1 MSSKSRPLS
10 PDQLYTHC
18 DFSEFFFN
26 STDDIDAVVQ
36 TVGQEKAVDAIKFG
50 VSIQHEGYNIFV
62 LGSPGSGK
70 FSTSMALLSE
80 KVKELP
86 PPEDWCYVY
95 NFNQPHKPRAFC
107 LPQGQGG
114 EFAYEMEQL
123 IEELRHTIPAIFT
136 SDDYQAQI
144 HALEQ
149 EFKDREDEAIETIRQ
164 QAHER
169 DIALVRTPGGFAFA
183 AIHEGEVLKPKDY
196 EKLSDKKRDE
206 IEEHIT
212 ELQKKLH
219 KVINQIPQWRSE
231 TREKIK
237 QLIRQ
242 VATEVVSY
250 PIAQLKNRYA
260 EQIKLINYLE
270 RVQQDIVDNIDEF
283 RSEDEGDVSAQNVAR
298 FDMSHSSPLYR
309 YQVNVISGNGHEGGG
324 APVVYEDHPTY
335 QNLVGRIEHIAMMGA
350 LITDFRLIKPGA
362 LHRANQGFLVLDAYK
377 ILSHP
382 YAWDGLKRAL
392 QSKEIR
398 IQSLEQLL
406 SLASTVSLEPEC
418 IPLNTKV
425 VLLGDRYLYYLLY
438 QLDPEFCEL
447 FKVAADFDES
457 IERIPENTHQ
467 YVNLIATLAKKH
479 DLRGLLPEAVAR
491 VIEEC
496 SRMIEDS
503 EKLSTHLRGITDLLR
518 ESDYWAENAGNE
530 FVSKQDIEK
539 AISARELRSSRVKQ
553 LHLESIKREIHLI
566 DTSGGRIGVVN
577 GLSVLSLGDIE
588 FGAPTRITATVRM
601 GEGEV
606 VNIEREV
613 ELSGPIHSKGVY
625 ILSSY
630 LAAHYAREY
639 PLSLM
644 ANLVFEQ
651 SYGMVE
657 GDSASAG
664 ELIALLSA
672 LSDVPIKQ
680 NIAVTGSVNQFGE
693 IQPIGGVNHKIEG
706 FFDACKAKKGLTG
719 DQGVLIPQVNVKHL
733 MLREDVIEAAKSE
746 KFHIYTMSTINEGIE
761 VLMGLEGG
769 ERDDEGIY
777 PEGTVNHL
785 VEQRLIA
792 MAKCRHDF
800 SSAHKEE
807 SESDNTQ

>member
-1 MSSKSRPLS
+1 MSSKIRPLS
-10 PDQLYTHC
+10 PDQLYTYC
-18 DFSEFFFN
+18 DFSTFSFN
-26 STDDIDAVVQ
+26 STDDIDAIVQ

-70 FSTSMALLSE
+70 YTTSIALLNE
-80 KVKELP
+80 KIKDLP
-86 PPEDWCYVY
+86 QPDDWCYVY
-95 NFNQPHKPRAFC
+95 NFDQPHKPKA
-107 LPQGQGG
+107 LSLAHG
-114 EFAYEMEQL
+114 EAALFAHEMEQL
-123 IEELRHTIPAIFT
+123 IEELLHTISAVFT

-149 EFKDREDEAIETIRQ
+149 QFKDREDEAIESIRS
-164 QAHER
+164 QAR
-169 DIALVRTPGGFAFA
+169 DKEIALLRTTGGFAFA

-196 EKLSDKKRDE
+196 EKLTEANREQIESD
-206 IEEHIT
+206 IT
-212 ELQKKLH
+212 ELQKELH

-250 PIAQLKNRYA
+250 PIAQLKKRYSGL
-260 EQIKLINYLE
+260 KKVINYLD
-270 RVQQDIVDNIDEF
+270 RVQEDIIDNIDEF
-283 RSEDEGDVSAQNVAR
+283 RSEEEAGLAMQSASR

-309 YQVNVISGNGHEGGG
+309 YQVNVVSSNGLEAAG

-406 SLASTVSLEPEC
+406 SLVSTVSLEPEC

-467 YVNLIATLAKKH
+467 YVNLIATLTKKH
-479 DLRGLLPEAVAR
+479 KLRGLLPEAVGR

-496 SRMIEDS
+496 SRSVEDS
-503 EKLSTHLRGITDLLR
+503 EKLSTHLRGIADLLM
-518 ESDYWAENAGNE
+518 EADYWAENSGNKH
-530 FVSKQDIEK
+530 VSKQDVEK
-539 AISARELRSSRVKQ
+539 AISAREVRSSRIKL
-553 LHLESIKREIHLI
+553 LHLDSIKRDIHLI
-566 DTSGGRIGVVN
+566 DIQGERSGVVN
-577 GLSVLSLGDIE
+577 GLSVISLGDIE
-588 FGAPTRITATVRM
+588 FGTPTRITASVRM

-613 ELSGPIHSKGVY
+613 ELSGPIHSKGVF

-630 LAAHYAREY
+630 LAAHYATDY
-639 PLSLM
+639 PLSVM

-651 SYGMVE
+651 SYGVVD
-657 GDSASAG
+657 GDSASSA

-672 LSDVPIKQ
+672 LANVPIKQ
-680 NIAVTGSVNQFGE
+680 NIAVTGSVNQLGE
-693 IQPIGGVNHKIEG
+693 VQAIGGVNYKIEG
-706 FFDACKAKKGLTG
+706 FFDVCTAKGLTG
-719 DQGVLIPQVNVKHL
+719 DQGVLIPHANVKHL
-733 MLREDVIEAAKSE
+733 MLREDVIQAAKQ
-746 KFHIYTMSTINEGIE
+746 KQFHIYTMKSINEGIE
-761 VLMGLEGG
+761 VLTGLKAG
-769 ERDDEGIY
+769 ERNDEESY
-777 PEGTVNHL
+777 PEETVNDL

-800 SSAHKEE
+800 SSTHKED
-807 SESDNTQ
+807 SESDNDG